1 MSERR
6 GDRVLFVS
14 GHTLAASLVFGVAL
28 DDVMV
33 VGGFSEH
40 DAGADTH
47 LSGPDI
53 DGSVIDH

>member
-6 GDRVLFVS
+6 CVRVLFVS
-14 GHTLAASLVFGVAL
+14 GLALATSLVFGVAL
-28 DDVMV
+28 DGVTV

-47 LSGPDI
+47 HSGPDI
-53 DGSVIDH
+53 D

>member
-14 GHTLAASLVFGVAL
+14 GLALATSLVFGVAL
-28 DDVMV
+28 DDVTV

-40 DAGADTH
+40 DAGADTD
-47 LSGPDI
+47 LSSPDV
-53 DGSVIDH
+53 D